1 MRLHPTFFDL
11 LFCILLLF
19 VAIATQARPPRDEAT
34 ERNLPPVDLPR
45 LNEAPAAGVTGRDR
59 VTVSIVRE
67 GELQALSYFVDD
79 APVSS
84 ADGVV
89 QQLRQTAT
97 ARELLLRADARV
109 PYGEVL
115 RLLADLSREGFHAAL
130 AYEDR
135 DGNRTGR

>member
-1 MRLHPTFFDL
+1 M
-11 LFCILLLF
+11 
-19 VAIATQARPPRDEAT
+19 
-34 ERNLPPVDLPR
+34 PR
-45 LNEAPAAGVTGRDR
+45 LDQAPAAGVTGRDR

-130 AYEDR
+130 AYEER
-135 DGNRTGR
+135 DGEWTGR